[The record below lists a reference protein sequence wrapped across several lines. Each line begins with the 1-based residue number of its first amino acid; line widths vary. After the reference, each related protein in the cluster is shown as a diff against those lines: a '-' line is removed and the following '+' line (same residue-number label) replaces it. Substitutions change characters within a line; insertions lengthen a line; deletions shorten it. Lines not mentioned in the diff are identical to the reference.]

1 MLHARDAEESDT
13 NSTDSDNT
21 WCGLGMFEY
30 SYKVIPHALMHA
42 KETVMRGGHH
52 GAYCTSLN
60 ETCHKNY
67 IKMASVYA
75 RTYASRNKTQEHMLT
90 WVCRQKVW
98 DAVARL
104 HRELKKPADD
114 EGDADDSTVAREH
127 WLQQPVALTHDW
139 LPLTRGLTAQAL
151 RIWGSTLL
159 SKHVLISRAEL
170 MSLLRKKLNLRDT
183 RANNNRL
190 LEQLHLR
197 FYGVFVM
204 ETQHGFRRR
213 FVGQSSISKGRRDFV
228 RIQGMERGT
237 ALSAQVKYI

>member
-1 MLHARDAEESDT
+1 VLHARDAEESDT
-13 NSTDSDNT
+13 NSTDSDKT
-21 WCGLGMFEY
+21 WGGLGMFEY

-52 GAYCTSLN
+52 GAYCTSLA

-67 IKMASVYA
+67 IKMASLYA
-75 RTYASRNKTQEHMLT
+75 RTYASRNKTQDHMLT

-104 HRELKKPADD
+104 LRELKKSADD
-114 EGDADDSTVAREH
+114 EGDADDSTVEREH
-127 WLQQPVALTHDW
+127 RLQQPVALTHDW
-139 LPLTRGLTAQAL
+139 LPLTRRLTAQAL

-159 SKHVLISRAEL
+159 SEHVLISRAEL

-228 RIQGMERGT
+228 RMQGMERGT